1 MRIPGINSLFSSR
14 VAAAVGSTGAP
25 QSFGAVLAETIAE
38 PAEQQPV
45 DLTAVQTAAA
55 PAESAQTAT
64 VSGLSAEDL
73 AVLTRLQQAMQAA
86 GTPAPRVFVSH
97 TGVATTIGSPASTAD
112 PIDPAQGSAV
122 TDYALQFQGTPYV
135 WGGEDLRNGVDC
147 SGFTQS
153 VYKEF
158 GVDLPRTA
166 YQQSK
171 VGQEVDWD
179 DLQPGDLLFFKTAD
193 YAPVTHVAMYLGNN
207 KIVHASSSHDEV
219 TVTDLSSYFRQRF
232 VTARRVQ

>member
-97 TGVATTIGSPASTAD
+97 PGVATTIGLVIAIFTPWGVTIGSVLLLVAFTGWFWPRGHHGRSP
-112 PIDPAQGSAV
+112 
-122 TDYALQFQGTPYV
+122 
-135 WGGEDLRNGVDC
+135 E
-147 SGFTQS
+147 
-153 VYKEF
+153 
-158 GVDLPRTA
+158 
-166 YQQSK
+166 
-171 VGQEVDWD
+171 
-179 DLQPGDLLFFKTAD
+179 
-193 YAPVTHVAMYLGNN
+193 
-207 KIVHASSSHDEV
+207 HA
-219 TVTDLSSYFRQRF
+219 
-232 VTARRVQ
+232 